1 MKKDFRIPLLAA
13 IAAPLFAAGCLAIK
27 TEHEVKPIQIT
38 MDVNLKVDKALE
50 QDLENEQRKPNK
62 SFEAV
67 KALSL
72 AGKIGIDERGYFE
85 AREKLSDVEE
95 DSVEDANAARRVR
108 MSEIASETGAKRQD
122 VERMRAEKIRDRL
135 PAGVWYKD
143 ATGAWHQ
150 KK

>member
-1 MKKDFRIPLLAA
+1 MKNGFFGTFAA
-13 IAAPLFAAGCLAIK
+13 LSAAAFAAGCLAIK

-50 QDLENEQRKPNK
+50 QELENEQRKQRK

-72 AGKIGIDERGYFE
+72 AGKVGVDERGYLV
-85 AREKLSDVEE
+85 ARETLGEE
-95 DSVEDANAARRVR
+95 EADAVEDANAARRVR
-108 MSEIASETGAKRQD
+108 MAEIAAETGASRKD
-122 VERMRAEKIRDRL
+122 VELKRAEKIRERI

-143 ATGAWHQ
+143 ADGSWKT
-150 KK
+150 K